1 MSKINLRAL
10 SKDAMEEF
18 VKEQG
23 LPAYRAKQ
31 ILHWIY
37 GKKAESIEDI
47 TEFSRELRKRLS
59 DIAYISNLELL
70 KRQVSEDGTEK
81 FLFGLEDG
89 ESIESVL
96 IPDEDR
102 HTLCISSQVGCA
114 MSCGFCFT
122 GGIGFKRNLKAHE
135 IVDQII
141 AVMKVKS
148 EELKVESSESKIPSH
163 PPLLKGGTGGITNIV
178 FMGMGEPLLNLDE
191 VVEALHRITV
201 FMGFS
206 KRRITLSTC
215 GIAPKITELY
225 RRAPH
230 VNLAVSLNAA
240 TDEVRNRLMS
250 INKEYPIRVLLDAC
264 RKIPLSPR
272 DRITF
277 EYVMIDGMNDSL
289 SDAKRLVTLLRG
301 ISSKVNLIPFNPFA
315 GSKFKRPSDERV
327 LAFQEILVRGK
338 IYTFI
343 RKSKGQDILAA
354 CGQLKA
360 VYRTKKE

>member
-23 LPAYRAKQ
+23 LPVYRAKQ

-37 GKKAESIEDI
+37 EKRVESIKDI
-47 TEFSRELRKRLS
+47 TELSKELREKLS
-59 DIAYISNLELL
+59 DAAYVSNLKLL
-70 KRQVSEDGTEK
+70 SRQISKDGTEK

-102 HTLCISSQVGCA
+102 HTLCISSQAGCT
-114 MSCGFCFT
+114 MSCGFCLT

-141 AVMKVKS
+141 AVS
-148 EELKVESSESKIPSH
+148 RLTSGTH
-163 PPLLKGGTGGITNIV
+163 PPIPPLSRGGQGGVIHSNPSVTNIV

-191 VVEALHRITV
+191 VVEALYRMTE
-201 FMGFS
+201 FLGFS

-215 GIAPKITELY
+215 GIAPAIPELY

-230 VNLAVSLNAA
+230 VNLAVSLNAT
-240 TDEVRNRLMS
+240 TDDVRDRLMP
-250 INKEYPIRVLLDAC
+250 INKKYPIRVLLEAC
-264 RKIPLSPR
+264 RKIRLSPR

-289 SDAKRLVTLLRG
+289 PDAKRLVTLLKG
-301 ISSKVNLIPFNPFA
+301 IPSKVNLIPFNPFA
-315 GSKFKRPSDERV
+315 GSRFKRPSDERV

-360 VYRTKKE
+360 GYKQADS

>member
-37 GKKAESIEDI
+37 EKKAESIEDI

-70 KRQVSEDGTEK
+70 KRQASKDGTEK

-114 MSCGFCFT
+114 MSCGFCLT

>member
-10 SKDAMEEF
+10 SKAAMEEF

-102 HTLCISSQVGCA
+102 HTLCISSQAGCA
-114 MSCGFCFT
+114 MSCGFCLT

-163 PPLLKGGTGGITNIV
+163 PPLLKGGAGGITNIV

-191 VVEALHRITV
+191 VVEALHRITG

-215 GIAPKITELY
+215 GIAPAIAELY
-225 RRAPH
+225 RKAPH

-250 INKEYPIRVLLDAC
+250 INKKYPIRVLLEAC

-277 EYVMIDGMNDSL
+277 EYVMIDGINDSL

-315 GSKFKRPSDERV
+315 GSRFKRPSDERV
-327 LAFQEILVRGK
+327 LAFQEILIRGK

-360 VYRTKKE
+360 GYKE

>member
-1 MSKINLRAL
+1 MSKINLKAL
-10 SKDAMEEF
+10 SKAAMEEF

-59 DIAYISNLELL
+59 DIAYISNLKLL

-81 FLFGLEDG
+81 FLFGVEDA

-114 MSCGFCFT
+114 MSCGFCLT

-141 AVMKVKS
+141 AVSRLIKGDSGRGTKS
-148 EELKVESSESKIPSH
+148 PFRS
-163 PPLLKGGTGGITNIV
+163 ITNIV

-191 VVEALHRITV
+191 VVEALHRITE

-215 GIAPKITELY
+215 GIAPKIAELY

-240 TDEVRNRLMS
+240 T
-250 INKEYPIRVLLDAC
+250 
-264 RKIPLSPR
+264 
-272 DRITF
+272 
-277 EYVMIDGMNDSL
+277 
-289 SDAKRLVTLLRG
+289 
-301 ISSKVNLIPFNPFA
+301 
-315 GSKFKRPSDERV
+315 
-327 LAFQEILVRGK
+327 
-338 IYTFI
+338 
-343 RKSKGQDILAA
+343 
-354 CGQLKA
+354 
-360 VYRTKKE
+360 

>member
-1 MSKINLRAL
+1 SEKLEVR
-10 SKDAMEEF
+10 SE
-18 VKEQG
+18 
-23 LPAYRAKQ
+23 KQ
-31 ILHWIY
+31 
-37 GKKAESIEDI
+37 K
-47 TEFSRELRKRLS
+47 
-59 DIAYISNLELL
+59 N
-70 KRQVSEDGTEK
+70 
-81 FLFGLEDG
+81 
-89 ESIESVL
+89 
-96 IPDEDR
+96 
-102 HTLCISSQVGCA
+102 
-114 MSCGFCFT
+114 
-122 GGIGFKRNLKAHE
+122 
-135 IVDQII
+135 
-141 AVMKVKS
+141 
-148 EELKVESSESKIPSH
+148 
-163 PPLLKGGTGGITNIV
+163 ITNIV

-191 VVEALHRITV
+191 VGEALYRITG

-215 GIAPKITELY
+215 GIAPAIPELY
-225 RRAPH
+225 RKAPH

-240 TDEVRNRLMS
+240 TDDVRDRLMP
-250 INKEYPIRVLLDAC
+250 INKKYPIKVLLDAC

-289 SDAKRLVTLLRG
+289 SDAKRLVMLLRG

-315 GSKFKRPSDERV
+315 GSKFKRSSDERV

-360 VYRTKKE
+360 AHKVKS